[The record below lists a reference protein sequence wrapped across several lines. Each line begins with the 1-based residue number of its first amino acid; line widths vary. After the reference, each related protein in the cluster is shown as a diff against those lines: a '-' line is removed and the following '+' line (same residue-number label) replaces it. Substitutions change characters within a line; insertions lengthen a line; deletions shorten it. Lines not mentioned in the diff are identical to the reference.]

1 MKTLLIAALLLFAI
15 TLIGCA
21 STGSTTG
28 TWLVPL
34 DPAEADAQVM
44 VKGMSCPQCANN
56 IKDIMERVDGIDQA
70 RVDLGA
76 GRVLVAFAEGATISE
91 DELLI
96 AVEDA
101 GFTPG
106 EVSYREGGGR

>member
-1 MKTLLIAALLLFAI
+1 MKSLSIAGLLLLAI
-15 TLIGCA
+15 TLVGCA
-21 STGSTTG
+21 TTGSTAKA
-28 TWLVPL
+28 PL
-34 DPAEADAQVM
+34 DPAHADAQVM

-76 GRVLVAFAEGATISE
+76 GRVLIAFADNTDIGE
-91 DELLI
+91 DEIVL
-96 AVEDA
+96 AVKDA

-106 EVSYREGGGR
+106 EVSYKNGGGQ

>member
-1 MKTLLIAALLLFAI
+1 MKTLSIAAVLLFAV
-15 TLIGCA
+15 TLVGCTT
-21 STGSTTG
+21 TGSTAQT
-28 TWLVPL
+28 PL
-34 DPAEADAQVM
+34 DPAQADAQVM

-76 GRVLVAFAEGATISE
+76 GRVLVAFAEGATIGE
-91 DELLI
+91 DALLL

-106 EVSYREGGGR
+106 EVSYRKGGGR